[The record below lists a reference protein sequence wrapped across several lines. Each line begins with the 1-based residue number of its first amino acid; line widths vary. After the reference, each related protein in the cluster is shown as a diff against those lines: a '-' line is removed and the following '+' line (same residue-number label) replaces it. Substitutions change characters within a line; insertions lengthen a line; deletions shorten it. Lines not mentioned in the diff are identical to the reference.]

1 MKRLIAMVLAAVM
14 VLSLTACGGQNET
27 TTAAPETTEAP
38 VETTVEDTTVAP
50 EVTGAA
56 VTFFSMSLGEN
67 YENIKSMTAFPS
79 EDGSGNVHVEY
90 VGDVKKVGEISADS
104 WTAIT
109 AAMAQTELA
118 SLAGQ
123 DAWGDGEA
131 NGSMYVEFAD
141 GTSVS
146 VGFSGE
152 IPAAYT
158 DGYAIMDACFATLTA
173 DLEVYVPQP
182 MVMGEVDATLLAE
195 MNAILNGS
203 GIRDLDAF
211 AIGQVAK
218 DEFFAYTVGL
228 TSDTGIHSAA
238 TCSPMMM
245 TTAYSLVIVTLED
258 GIAAADICDSFE
270 SNLDWTKW
278 VCVAPTDAMI
288 ATKGDMVLCLM
299 AANETYTQT
308 AAGITAAGWTTVNTL
323 TNPMQ

>member
-1 MKRLIAMVLAAVM
+1 MKRFIAMILAAVM
-14 VLSLTACGGQNET
+14 VLSMTACGNQSET
-27 TTAAPETTEAP
+27 TTEAPETTEAP
-38 VETTVEDTTVAP
+38 VETTVEDTTAAP
-50 EVTGAA
+50 VVEGAA
-56 VTFFSMSLGEN
+56 VTFFSMTLGEN

-90 VGDVKKVGEISADS
+90 VADVKKVGDVSADA

-118 SLAGQ
+118 SLAGK

-152 IPAAYT
+152 IPAVYT

-203 GIRDLDAF
+203 GIQALDAF
-211 AIGQVAK
+211 AIGQVMK
-218 DEFFAYTVGL
+218 DEYFAYTVGL
-228 TSDTGIHSAA
+228 TSDAGIASAA
-238 TCSPMMM
+238 NCSPMMM
-245 TTAYSLVIVTLED
+245 TTAYSLVIVTLEEGTD
-258 GIAAADICDSFE
+258 AATVAADFE
-270 SNLDWTKW
+270 KNLDWTKW
-278 VCVAPTDAMI
+278 VCVAPTDAMT
-288 ATKGDMVLCLM
+288 ATKDNMVLCLM